1 MERLESEKEREIYRA
16 KVEFFTNVA
25 HEIRTPLTLIKGP
38 LENILKKEKVGEDVK
53 EDLNVMDKNTQR
65 LLNLTNQLLD
75 FRKTEA
81 KGFALNF
88 VNSNISELIRE
99 TYSRFLPTA
108 RQNNLVFE
116 ISLPEKDFYAP
127 VDKEA
132 LTKILSNLF
141 NNAVKYANSHIQVI
155 LLGFLP
161 KLIRHVFNNSHQRR
175 DRYT

>member
-1 MERLESEKEREIYRA
+1 M
-16 KVEFFTNVA
+16 
-25 HEIRTPLTLIKGP
+25 
-38 LENILKKEKVGEDVK
+38 GEDVK

-108 RQNNLVFE
+108 RQNNLVF
-116 ISLPEKDFYAP
+116 
-127 VDKEA
+127 
-132 LTKILSNLF
+132 
-141 NNAVKYANSHIQVI
+141 
-155 LLGFLP
+155 
-161 KLIRHVFNNSHQRR
+161 
-175 DRYT
+175 